1 MRPRQIIDHERYP
14 IDVEG
19 ALRSRVIERVRA
31 GLDLDG
37 CAVLPGFLSDSG
49 LAALLSE
56 AQERE
61 HLAFYNDVKEANV
74 HLNSGDP
81 SLGER
86 HPRNRFMPR
95 TNGFVRADEWDQ
107 TTTSWKLYHWP
118 PLMEFLSACLGKD
131 ELFIYDDPVSN
142 MIVNVQAPGQEFNWH
157 FDTNEFTITML
168 LQPAEAGGEF
178 QYAPGLRT
186 PDDECNDAVN
196 SVLDGD
202 LTPVRTLQLE
212 PGDLQFFLGRF
223 SLHRVSPNEGST
235 TRLLLIMSFSEAAGV
250 VGSVE
255 RIERL
260 YGKVVD
266 AHIEAAS
273 APVRVDGLS
282 D

>member
-1 MRPRQIIDHERYP
+1 MFPHEAIDHERYP
-14 IDVEG
+14 IDRDG
-19 ALRSRVIERVRA
+19 ASRSEIVRRVRSD
-31 GLDLDG
+31 LDHDG
-37 CAVLPGFLSDSG
+37 CAVLPGFLSGRG
-49 LAALLSE
+49 LDVLLGE
-56 AQERE
+56 AQQRQ
-61 HLAFYNDVKEANV
+61 HLAFYNDNKEANV
-74 HLNSGDP
+74 HLNSGEP
-81 SLGER
+81 SLGPR
-86 HPRNRFMPR
+86 HPRNRFMAR
-95 TNGFVRADEWDQ
+95 TNGFVRADEWDEQ
-107 TTTSWKLYHWP
+107 TASWQLYHWP
-118 PLMEFLSACLGKD
+118 PLMPFLADCLGKD

-202 LTPVRTLQLE
+202 LTPVHTLQLE